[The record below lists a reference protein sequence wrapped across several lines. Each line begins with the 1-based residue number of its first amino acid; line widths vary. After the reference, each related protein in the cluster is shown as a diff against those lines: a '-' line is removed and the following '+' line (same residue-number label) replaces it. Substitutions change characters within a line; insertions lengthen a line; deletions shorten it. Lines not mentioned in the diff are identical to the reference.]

1 MNFSELSDFEINKTV
16 AESLGMNARKKSSCV
31 NHGEGE
37 SAVSVGFGG
46 CMRAF
51 DPCNNP
57 SDAWSIIVDNEIS
70 IEKNSRNTEY
80 WRAITWEQINGSEF
94 RPIEQCAD
102 KNPLRAA
109 MIVYLMMQEEA
120 A

>member
-1 MNFSELSDFEINKTV
+1 MDYESMSDFEINKRV
-16 AESLGMNARKKSSCV
+16 AESLGMNAREKSSCV

-51 DPCNNP
+51 APCNNP
-57 SDAWSIIVDNEIS
+57 SDAWPIITENRIGGHWGKAAPGAYFAV
-70 IEKNSRNTEY
+70 SRLE
-80 WRAITWEQINGSEF
+80 EF
-94 RPIEQCAD
+94 VVMG

-109 MIVYLMMQEEA
+109 CIVYLMMREA
-120 A
+120 K